1 MRIRSTLVIAI
12 CLAAPLFA
20 QTPPVANPLR
30 DAQTAPPAGTASV
43 TGVALLANNNQPS
56 PIRRARVTLRADDGT
71 MRTTDTDTAGQFRV
85 DQLKGGAYRVVVD
98 KPGFVPLGREPVV
111 DVPDGQ
117 SVKTTVMMQRGAA
130 IEGRLVTAE
139 GEPVVGL
146 TVSADRLGYGPY
158 GKKPVAVRQTTTDDL
173 GRFRLHTLAAGEYY
187 IEAAPD
193 PLRTVSGPGNKPA
206 KTYYAGVARLNDAR
220 VIALTPGQQM
230 TNVVFTVTTAA
241 LANLSGTVTTSAGTA
256 PAAFSL
262 RVQRVGGPT
271 GEVRCLVLPARP
283 GETQSF
289 QCPSVPPGD
298 FRLLVTTRANADANV
313 EFGVL
318 PLTVEGRNLTSLNVS
333 TTPGVAVNGRVEVE
347 GGGALPAGLQVIAPE
362 TEYEFPGPSM
372 TTVTAAVPPTPVAAD
387 GSFRF
392 SSLAGP
398 RAIRLQ
404 QLPGDWALRSVVL
417 DGADISDAS
426 TTFAAADRP
435 PTLRVVITAGTG
447 SVAGTVLTTER
458 QPARGARVI
467 VFVDDVQAWRARTR
481 FIKTSLVG
489 AGGRY
494 TVTGLLPGSY
504 RVAFV
509 DGMEDGAWEDPDV
522 ITALRP
528 DSMPV
533 TIAAGTRATI
543 DGRIR

>member
-1 MRIRSTLVIAI
+1 
-12 CLAAPLFA
+12 
-20 QTPPVANPLR
+20 
-30 DAQTAPPAGTASV
+30 
-43 TGVALLANNNQPS
+43 
-56 PIRRARVTLRADDGT
+56 
-71 MRTTDTDTAGQFRV
+71 
-85 DQLKGGAYRVVVD
+85 VD
-98 KPGFVPLGREPVV
+98 KPGFVPVGREPVV

-139 GEPVVGL
+139 GEPVVGI

-193 PLRTVSGPGNKPA
+193 PLRTTTGPGNKPA

-220 VIALTPGQQM
+220 VISLTPEQQV
-230 TNVVFTVTTAA
+230 TNVAFTVTTAA

-262 RVQRVGGPT
+262 RVQRLGSPT

-283 GETQSF
+283 GEAQSF

-318 PLTVEGRNLTSLNVS
+318 PLTVEGRHLTNLNVS
-333 TTPGVAVNGRVEVE
+333 TTPGVAVHGRVEVE
-347 GGGALPAGLQVIAPE
+347 GGGALPAGLQIVAPE

-372 TTVTAAVPPTPVAAD
+372 TTATTAVPPTPVAAD
-387 GSFRF
+387 GSFHF

-398 RAIRLQ
+398 RVIRVQ
-404 QLPGDWALRSVVL
+404 TLPAEWALKSVIL
-417 DGADISDAS
+417 EGADISDAS
-426 TTFAAADRP
+426 TTFLAADRP
-435 PTLRVVITAGTG
+435 PTLRIVITASTG
-447 SVAGTVLTTER
+447 SVAGTVMTTER
-458 QPARGARVI
+458 QPARDARVI
-467 VFVDDVQAWRARTR
+467 VFVDDVRAWRARSR

-489 AGGRY
+489 PGGRY
-494 TVTGLLPGSY
+494 SVTGLLPGAY

-522 ITALRP
+522 LSRLRP
-528 DSMPV
+528 DALPV
-533 TIAAGTRATI
+533 TIAVGTRATI
-543 DGRIR
+543 DGRMR